1 MPVSSARPDAYT
13 IKGRSMSTEQAVQ
26 AQALYENHL
35 LAKSNV
41 VGVAVG
47 FKGEKGE
54 TSGDVAVVV
63 LVEEKKPL
71 AALSAEDVIPKEL
84 EGMKTDVYEVGYL
97 RALQV
102 QTPRDRYRPII
113 PNGISVGHYKVTA
126 GTLGTMVRD
135 RGTLERLI
143 LSNNHVLANANEAL
157 VGDSILQPA
166 AMDGG
171 HVPDDVIAT
180 LERFVTLR
188 YIDDPVD
195 VPPSPGTTP
204 QPTRTSGCDMV
215 QVVAGVAN
223 MLSAAVGSDKKLTV
237 ASRAAQSAAISQQAQ
252 ISAIAAPVVPE
263 NRVDCA
269 LARPVDPNMFS
280 DDTLTIGII
289 NDVGIPLLGMRVA
302 KYGRTTGYTEGNI
315 TLMNATINVAYNTS
329 KGPRTARFVG
339 QVMTEGLSQGGD
351 SGSLV
356 VDVATRK
363 AVGLL
368 FGGSNLASIFTPIDL
383 VLSTL
388 NITL

>member
-1 MPVSSARPDAYT
+1 
-13 IKGRSMSTEQAVQ
+13 MSTEQALQ

-135 RGTLERLI
+135 RGTNERLL

-171 HVPDDVIAT
+171 RVPADVIAT
-180 LERFVTLR
+180 LERFVPLR
-188 YIDDPVD
+188 YVDDPVET
-195 VPPSPGTTP
+195 PTPGPGTTP
-204 QPTRTSGCDMV
+204 QPTRPGGCDMV

-237 ASRAAQSAAISQQAQ
+237 ASRAQIAAVNQQAQ
-252 ISAIAAPVVPE
+252 ISAMAAPVVPE

-329 KGPRTARFVG
+329 AGPRTARFVG